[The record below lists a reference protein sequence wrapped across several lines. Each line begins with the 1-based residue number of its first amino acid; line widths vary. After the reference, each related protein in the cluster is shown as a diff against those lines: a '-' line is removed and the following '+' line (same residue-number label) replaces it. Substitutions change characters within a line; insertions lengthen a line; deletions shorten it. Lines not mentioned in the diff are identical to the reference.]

1 MTTCYC
7 DSAPSP
13 QYILGMY
20 SFSYS
25 ANILKENKVEKKYF
39 KSEIN
44 TSALL

>member
-1 MTTCYC
+1 MLLWFCTL
-7 DSAPSP
+7 PR
-13 QYILGMY
+13 YILGMY

-25 ANILKENKVEKKYF
+25 ANILKEDTVEKYF